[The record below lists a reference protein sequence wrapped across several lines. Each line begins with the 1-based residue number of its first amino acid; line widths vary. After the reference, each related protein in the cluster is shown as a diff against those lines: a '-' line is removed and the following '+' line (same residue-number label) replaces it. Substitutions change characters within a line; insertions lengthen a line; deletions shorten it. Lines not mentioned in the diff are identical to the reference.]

1 MAEITQGNTTFN
13 VASDTVF
20 ARGGKYTHSSNV
32 DGNKFDAEYFS
43 ENPDD
48 LSKSFNAV
56 EIDWN
61 NAQLGNKVD
70 S

>member
-1 MAEITQGNTTFN
+1 MANIIQDNTTFN
-13 VASDTVF
+13 VSADIVF